1 MKVAVVGSRNRTI
14 SPTELANYLPDNT
27 DCIVSGG
34 ARGIDRCAALYAHTR
49 GVRLIEILPDYPR
62 YGHSAPIRRNGEI
75 VELADYVLIFWDGTS
90 PGSRN
95 VIQRC
100 RDTGTPY
107 RIELL

>member
-1 MKVAVVGSRNRTI
+1 MTSALRCMRIQGS
-14 SPTELANYLPDNT
+14 
-27 DCIVSGG
+27 
-34 ARGIDRCAALYAHTR
+34 AAYR
-49 GVRLIEILPDYPR
+49 EILPDYPH
-62 YGHSAPIRRNGEI
+62 YGHSAPIRRNAEI